1 VTAPAE
7 DTPPDRA
14 LWSIVASNVL
24 AAVLAIALD
33 WDVVELLWPFWIQ
46 SVVIGYYARRR
57 MLLLQDFS
65 VEGLKFG
72 NRPATESPEDQRSAA
87 NFFAFHYGFFHC
99 GYFLYLMQRSA
110 QQQFDFVDANLLVV
124 VALAFVLAHRQ
135 SHREHVAA
143 DLAGR
148 PNLGALM
155 FMPYLRVVPMHLVIL
170 FGATQG
176 GGVGTILLFTILKT
190 LADIGMHK
198 FEHRKLQRPAA
209 GAEDYTRQP

>member
-1 VTAPAE
+1 MTAPAE
-7 DTPPDRA
+7 DTPSDRA

-33 WDVVELLWPFWIQ
+33 WDVIELLWPFWIQ

-57 MLLLQDFS
+57 MLLLQRFS
-65 VEGLKFG
+65 VEGLSFG
-72 NRPATESPEDQRSAA
+72 NRPATESPEDQRSTA
-87 NFFAFHYGFFHC
+87 NFFAFHYGFFHF
-99 GYFLYLMQRSA
+99 GYFAFLAQRSA
-110 QQQFDFVDANLLVV
+110 QLRFEFVDALWLVV
-124 VALAFVLAHRQ
+124 AALAFVLSHRQ

-155 FMPYLRVVPMHLVIL
+155 FMPYLRVVPMHMVIL

-176 GGVGTILLFTILKT
+176 GGAGTILLFTILKT

-198 FEHRKLQRPAA
+198 FEHRKLQGAAA
-209 GAEDYTRQP
+209 GAEDYTPQP

>member
-1 VTAPAE
+1 MAQSIE

-24 AAVLAIALD
+24 AAVLAIVLD

-57 MLLLQDFS
+57 MLMLRQFS
-65 VEGLKFG
+65 VEGLSFG
-72 NRPATESPEDQRSAA
+72 DRPATESPEDQRSTA
-87 NFFAFHYGFFHC
+87 NFFAFHYGFFHF
-99 GYFLYLMQRSA
+99 GYFLYLMQRST

-124 VALAFVLAHRQ
+124 VALAFVFAHRQ

-176 GGVGTILLFTILKT
+176 GGAATILLFTVMKT

-198 FEHRKLQRPAA
+198 FEHRKLQGA
-209 GAEDYTRQP
+209 GAG